1 MKQFMFFAKRFQ
13 GGAKFL
19 RSCSPFFSLLCTY
32 FLGSWTPF
40 CFSFFILTPAAWRS
54 LSSKNAIQKRCEKND
69 RDGTMWR
76 HTFCFWRIVRIFMH
90 FKRHIY
96 EDCIYSRS
104 KTKLVKTS
112 EHWKKNDPSIIMS
125 PHSGQLWLLGT
136 VTHYKKWW
144 FWHARRTL
152 RTEELVAGL
161 LQQLGMVVVVNRK
174 QEVRY
179 RLMPIKKRRNAST
192 RRDGWWFLAILWQ
205 TQAPADSSE
214 LYGARELFDRLGI
227 HPKSIFH
234 ARKTIWTS
242 LANLL
247 YPSLSSLYYLAHS
260 LNS

>member
-1 MKQFMFFAKRFQ
+1 
-13 GGAKFL
+13 
-19 RSCSPFFSLLCTY
+19 
-32 FLGSWTPF
+32 
-40 CFSFFILTPAAWRS
+40 
-54 LSSKNAIQKRCEKND
+54 
-69 RDGTMWR
+69 
-76 HTFCFWRIVRIFMH
+76 
-90 FKRHIY
+90 
-96 EDCIYSRS
+96 
-104 KTKLVKTS
+104 
-112 EHWKKNDPSIIMS
+112 MS

-214 LYGARELFDRLGI
+214 LYGAKRAFRPVGHPSKIHFSCSKDNLNVGSSFPSPLSVSSSVCSVILFLVMFTKRPFQNIVQNNDL
-227 HPKSIFH
+227 
-234 ARKTIWTS
+234 T
-242 LANLL
+242 
-247 YPSLSSLYYLAHS
+247 
-260 LNS
+260 